1 MKLPRDF
8 FQQMWENLH
17 TAILVLD
24 QDFNLVY
31 ANTSCTELLGLGLK
45 RIVGQPFKALFNYH
59 SVELERIADY
69 TLKQGVDCHQH
80 RADVVFVDSRHANL
94 ALNCRRLSHQD
105 QYFLLFEIRQTDEEI
120 RLDQASNQMHQ
131 HQAARTLIRNLA
143 HEIKNPLGGIRGA
156 AQLLQYEVD
165 QQERDECAELII
177 EQADRLREL
186 VDRLLGPNQLPQK
199 SYGNIHQT
207 LESVVKLSTLDNCK
221 NISLVKDYDPSIPDV
236 FIDQGKVQQVVLNI
250 VRNAQQALVDGGE
263 IKIKTRIN
271 HQYRRPGKA
280 PKKAL
285 LIQVSDNGPG
295 IDPSVR
301 ETLFYPMITNKEGG
315 SGLGLSIAQT
325 LIDQHD
331 GYIDC
336 DSWPGHTEFNIYLPF
351 AD

>member
-165 QQERDECAELII
+165 QQERDECAQLII
-177 EQADRLREL
+177 DEADRLRHL
-186 VDRLLGPNQLPQK
+186 VDKLLGPNQRLQK
-199 SYGNIHQT
+199 QAINIHQT
-207 LESVVKLSTLDNCK
+207 LENVLRLCTLDSSK
-221 NISLVKDYDPSIPDV
+221 AITLLKDYDPSIPDV
-236 FIDQGKVQQVVLNI
+236 KADGDKLQQVLLNI
-250 VRNAQQALVDGGE
+250 VRNAMQALSEGGH
-263 IKIKTRIN
+263 INVKTRVRY
-271 HQYRRPGKA
+271 HVRRHDTTL
-280 PKKAL
+280 KKAL
-285 LIQVSDNGPG
+285 QIKITDNGPG
-295 IDPSVR
+295 IAPEVR
-301 ETLFYPMITNKEGG
+301 ETLFYPMVTNKEGG

-325 LIDQHD
+325 LIDQHQ
-331 GYIDC
+331 GFIEC
-336 DSWPGHTEFNIYLPF
+336 DSWPGHTEFTLYLPL
-351 AD
+351 